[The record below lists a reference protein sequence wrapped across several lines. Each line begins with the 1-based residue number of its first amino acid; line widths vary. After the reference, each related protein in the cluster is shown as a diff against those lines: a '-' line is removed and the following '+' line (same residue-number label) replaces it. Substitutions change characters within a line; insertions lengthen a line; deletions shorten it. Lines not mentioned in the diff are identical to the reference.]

1 MNNNAIY
8 VCSTLRHLLF
18 SLARA
23 SSKGEQ
29 SLIIFF
35 VDYQGI
41 SQDALNTRSLPSNIK
56 LVLLERSYITKSL
69 KNSFWGRCLLVASL
83 RGLRFN
89 RLTMSMLKKELT
101 RLTPI
106 NPESFDNGQLF
117 LFNDNNKMSRLFK
130 LLSPNYEIIE
140 DGIGN
145 YLKVAVK
152 GTKRYVRFL
161 SGKTKNFWVFGES
174 PRCTKINV
182 LYPEK
187 LPKEVKHKGA
197 PIEFLKHGL
206 ELKLINDVFKFSP
219 LLNDEE
225 NIIIATQPKSKRIL
239 SLLSSDD
246 FFISI
251 YKEVEKYYKNRG
263 VSVKIKL
270 HPSEN
275 IASYK
280 KYFGEDQ
287 FLSVKHPLELELLN
301 NPNKKNIVVSINS
314 SAGLGFEKFCIRKT
328 LTKDGDMDHFCNSI
342 VAWQGSEDIMKDD
355 IERVLNS

>member
-1 MNNNAIY
+1 MSSESVYI
-8 VCSTLRHLLF
+8 CSTLRHLLF

-23 SSKGEQ
+23 SSKDEQ

-41 SQDALNTRSLPSNIK
+41 SQDAINTRSLPSNIK
-56 LVLLERSYITKSL
+56 LVLLERSYITNSL
-69 KNSFWGRCLLVASL
+69 KNSFVGKYLLVAAL
-83 RGLRFN
+83 RGLPFN
-89 RLTMSMLKKELT
+89 SITMKMLKKELT

-106 NPESFDNGQLF
+106 NEESFDNVQLF

-130 LLSPNYEIIE
+130 LLSPSYEIIE

-152 GTKRYVRFL
+152 GAKRYIRL
-161 SGKTKNFWVFGES
+161 ISGKTKNFWIFGES
-174 PRCTKINV
+174 PRCKKINV
-182 LYPEK
+182 LYPDK
-187 LPKEVKHKGA
+187 LPTEVKHKGA
-197 PIEFLKHGL
+197 PIDFLRHGL
-206 ELKLINDVFKFSP
+206 DLKLINDVFKFSP
-219 LLNDEE
+219 LLNGEE

-239 SLLSSDD
+239 SLLSRDD

-251 YKEVEKYYKNRG
+251 YKEVEKHYKNKG
-263 VSVKIKL
+263 VNVKIKL
-270 HPSEN
+270 HPSES
-275 IASYK
+275 IASYS

-314 SAGLGFEKFCIRKT
+314 SAGLGFEKFCVRKT
-328 LTKDGDMDHFCNSI
+328 LTKDGDMDHFCDSI
-342 VAWQGSEDIMKDD
+342 VAWQGSEDLMKGD

>member
-1 MNNNAIY
+1 MSNNAIY
-8 VCSTLRHLLF
+8 ICSTLRHLLF

-23 SSKGEQ
+23 SSKNEQ

-35 VDYQGI
+35 IDYQGI
-41 SQDALNTRSLPSNIK
+41 SQDAINTKSLPNNIK
-56 LVLLERSYITKSL
+56 VVLLERRYITNSL
-69 KNSFWGRCLLVASL
+69 KSSFLGRCLLAASL
-83 RGLRFN
+83 RGLPFN
-89 RLTMSMLKKELT
+89 NLTMNMLKNELT

-106 NPESFDNGQLF
+106 NSESFDNSQLF

-145 YLKVAVK
+145 YIKVAVK
-152 GTKRYVRFL
+152 GTKRYIRFI
-161 SGKTKNFWVFGES
+161 SGKTKNFWIFGES

-182 LYPEK
+182 LYPDR
-187 LPKEVKHKGA
+187 LPTEVKHKGA
-197 PIEFLKHGL
+197 PIEFLRHGL
-206 ELKLINDVFKFSP
+206 DLKLINDVFKFSP
-219 LLNDEE
+219 LLNGEE

-239 SLLSSDD
+239 PLLSSDD
-246 FFISI
+246 FFISV
-251 YKEVEKYYKNRG
+251 YKEVENYYKNRG
-263 VSVKIKL
+263 VNVKIKL

-280 KYFGEDQ
+280 KYFEEDQ

-328 LTKDGDMDHFCNSI
+328 LTKDGDMDHFCDSI
-342 VAWQGSEDIMKDD
+342 AVWQESEETMKSD